1 MRPGKMSGLFFATR
15 MWKLLV
21 IWTLATQLVTG
32 KTLKYQVFEEQKVG
46 TVIARLRDD
55 VADIL
60 AKLPSSVSLRFRAMQ
75 RGSSSFLVVREQD
88 GEISIR
94 TKIDREKLC
103 EKNLNCSIQFD
114 VLTLPT
120 EHLQLFHVEVEVL
133 DINDNAPQFARAVIP
148 IEISE
153 SAAVG
158 ARIPLDSATD
168 PDVGENSLYT
178 YALEPNNFF
187 KVDVQSRTDGAKYAE
202 LVVLRELDREV
213 RSSYELQYTA
223 SDRGVPPR
231 TGSTLLKIS
240 VADSNDNSPVFDK
253 SSYVINLPENS
264 PVGTLLIDM
273 NATDLDEGTNAKI
286 VYSFSSHVSPKIMET
301 FKINSDSGH
310 LTLIR
315 RVDYEATNS
324 YDIDVQAQDMGPNSM
339 PAHCKILVKVVD
351 VNDNKPDISITLM
364 SSQGN
369 GDAAYISEASPL
381 DTFVALVRVEDLDSG
396 LNGEV
401 ECKLHGQGYFK
412 LQRTYE
418 NNYMILTNVSLDREK
433 RSEFSLTVVAEDQ
446 GTPSLSTIKHFTVHV
461 TDENDNAPRFEKG
474 RYEIFKS
481 ENNAPGAYL
490 SSIIATD
497 PDLDTNGQ
505 VSYSILENSVHGS
518 SISTYVTIDPS
529 NGAIY
534 ALRTFD
540 REDVSRISFVV
551 QAKDAGKPPLMSNT
565 TVILNILDENDNPP
579 VIVVP
584 QLWNFTADVP
594 ALKFTEAGHLVT
606 AVRATD
612 RDTGVNAELICSIVS
627 GNEQGFFLINPRTCE
642 ILANISLENFPQET
656 AELTIMVRD
665 QGSESL
671 SAKAVLKITLY
682 ENMENHVQVMDQG
695 ESSLDVSLII
705 IISLG
710 AICALLLVIMV
721 VFAARCNREKKDTR
735 NSYNCRV
742 AESTHQHHPKKP
754 SRQIHK
760 GDITLVPTV
769 NGTLPIRAHHRSP
782 SATPPMERAQI
793 GSRQNHHSRQSLN
806 SLVTISSNHI
816 PESFALELAHAT
828 PPVEQVSQLL
838 SMLHQG
844 QYQPRPSF
852 RGNKY
857 SRSYRYALQDMDK
870 FSLKDS
876 GRGDSEAGDSDCDM
890 GRESPVDR
898 LLLGEGFSDLIHLE
912 MHHRLHPATRLCT
925 DECRVLGHSDQ
936 CWMPPLSSPA
946 SSSDYRNNMYIPGE
960 ESTQQPQLDDDQSSV
975 DSENR
980 KSFSTFG
987 KESGSEE
994 GGAGGDVAG
1003 GGNDACAAGG
1013 GAGSLLTEMNSVFQ
1027 RLLPPNMDSYTEC
1040 NETSPPSS
1048 SSTTE
1053 RGSGRCGNVA
1063 GNHSNNAV
1071 PQDNRRGLLPGGK
1084 GPAYPPGVAAWAAST
1099 HYLNP
1104 SSGSVGNN
1112 HISNS
1117 PSAASSCSTST
1128 NTSTTGQPPHLKW
1141 LPAMEEIPE
1150 NYEEDDF
1157 DGVFHQ
1163 GHQSGKRSESRHEAG
1178 MDASEL
1184 VHEINKLLQDVRQN

>member
-1 MRPGKMSGLFFATR
+1 HAR
-15 MWKLLV
+15 MHARTHSLV
-21 IWTLATQLVTG
+21 VVLTLAAQHVTG

-46 TVIARLRDD
+46 TFIARLKDD
-55 VADIL
+55 VADVL

-75 RGSSSFLVVREQD
+75 RGGTSFLAVREQD

-133 DINDNAPQFARAVIP
+133 DINDNAPQFARSVIP

-187 KVDVQSRTDGAKYAE
+187 RVDVQSRTDGAKYAE

-223 SDRGVPPR
+223 SDKGLPAR
-231 TGSTLLKIS
+231 TGTTLLKIN

-253 SSYVINLPENS
+253 SSYVINLPENA
-264 PVGTLLIDM
+264 PVGSLIIDL
-273 NATDLDEGTNAKI
+273 NATDADEGINSKI
-286 VYSFSSHVSPKIMET
+286 VYSFSSHVSPRIMET
-301 FKINSDSGH
+301 FKINPESGH

-315 RVDYEATNS
+315 RVDYETTSS

-339 PAHCKILVKVVD
+339 PAHCKILVKVGD
-351 VNDNKPDISITLM
+351 VNDNKPDISINLM

-401 ECKLHGQGYFK
+401 ECKLHGQGFFK
-412 LQRTYE
+412 LQKTYE
-418 NNYMILTNVSLDREK
+418 NNYMILTNVSLDREA
-433 RSEFSLTVVAEDQ
+433 RSEFSLTVVAEDR
-446 GTPSLSTIKHFTVHV
+446 GTPSLSTVKHFTVHV

-490 SSIIATD
+490 TSIVATD
-497 PDLDTNGQ
+497 PDLNANGQ

-518 SISTYVTIDPS
+518 PISTYVTIDPS

-551 QAKDAGKPPLMSNT
+551 QAKDAGKPVLMSNT
-565 TVILNILDENDNPP
+565 TVTLNILDENDNPP

-594 ALKFTEAGHLVT
+594 AFKFAEAGQLVT
-606 AVRATD
+606 TVRATD

-627 GNEQGFFLINPRTCE
+627 GNEGGFFLINPRTCE
-642 ILANISLENFPQET
+642 ILANLSLENYPQET

-682 ENMENHVQVMDQG
+682 ENMENHIQVMDQG
-695 ESSLDVSLII
+695 ESSLDASLII

-710 AICALLLVIMV
+710 AICAVLLVIMV
-721 VFAARCNREKKDTR
+721 AFAARCNREKKDNR

-742 AESTHQHHPKKP
+742 AETTHQHHPKKP

-782 SATPPMERAQI
+782 STTPPMDRAQM

-816 PESFALELAHAT
+816 PESFALELAHTT

-898 LLLGEGFSDLIHLE
+898 LLMGEGFSDLIHLE
-912 MHHRLHPATRLCT
+912 MHRLHPAMRLCT

-936 CWMPPLSSPA
+936 CWMPPIASPA

-960 ESTQQPQLDDDQSSV
+960 ESSQPPQLDDDQSSD
-975 DSENR
+975 DSERR

-987 KESGSEE
+987 KESGSE
-994 GGAGGDVAG
+994 D
-1003 GGNDACAAGG
+1003 G

-1040 NETSPPSS
+1040 SET
-1048 SSTTE
+1048 
-1053 RGSGRCGNVA
+1053 
-1063 GNHSNNAV
+1063 
-1071 PQDNRRGLLPGGK
+1071 RRLLLPGGK
-1084 GPAYPPGVAAWAAST
+1084 GPLYPPGVAAWAANT

-1104 SSGSVGNN
+1104 GGGAVGNN
-1112 HISNS
+1112 H
-1117 PSAASSCSTST
+1117 A
-1128 NTSTTGQPPHLKW
+1128 PHLKW

-1163 GHQSGKRSESRHEAG
+1163 GHQVGKRGEIRHDTG
-1178 MDASEL
+1178 VDASEL
-1184 VHEINKLLQDVRQN
+1184 VHEINKLLEDVRQN

>member
-1 MRPGKMSGLFFATR
+1 MYRMKEKRLFFTK
-15 MWKLLV
+15 MWKLVALLFLV
-21 IWTLATQLVTG
+21 NHVSG
-32 KTLKYQVFEEQKVG
+32 KTLKYQIYEEQKVG

-75 RGSSSFLVVREQD
+75 RGTSSLLTVREQD

-133 DINDNAPQFARAVIP
+133 DINDNAPQFARPVIP

-178 YALEPNNFF
+178 YALEPNDFF
-187 KVDVQSRTDGAKYAE
+187 KLDIQSRSDGVKYAE

-213 RSSYELQYTA
+213 RSGYELQYTA
-223 SDRGVPPR
+223 SDRGVPQR

-240 VADSNDNSPVFDK
+240 VTDSNDNSPVFEK

-264 PVGTLLIDM
+264 PVGTLLIDL
-273 NATDLDEGTNAKI
+273 NATDADEGTNAKI
-286 VYSFSSHVSPKIMET
+286 VYSFSSHVAPKIVET
-301 FKINSDSGH
+301 FKINPDTGH
-310 LTLIR
+310 LTLLR
-315 RVDYEATNS
+315 RVDYETANS

-351 VNDNKPDISITLM
+351 VNDNKPDISINLM

-396 LNGEV
+396 SNGEV

-418 NNYMILTNVSLDREK
+418 NNYIILTNVSLDREK
-433 RSEFSLTVVAEDQ
+433 RSEFSLTVVAEDK

-461 TDENDNAPRFEKG
+461 TDENDNPPRFEKG

-490 SSIIATD
+490 TSIMATD
-497 PDLDTNGQ
+497 PDLDNNGQ

-518 SISTYVTIDPS
+518 PISTYVTIDPS

-551 QAKDAGKPPLMSNT
+551 QAKDSGKPPLSSNA

-579 VIVVP
+579 IISDMH
-584 QLWNFTADVP
+584 ADIR
-594 ALKFTEAGHLVT
+594 ASKFTEAGQLVT
-606 AVRATD
+606 VVRATD

-627 GNEQGFFLINPRTCE
+627 GNEEGFFLIDPRTCE
-642 ILANISLENFPQET
+642 IHANASLENYPHEH
-656 AELTIMVRD
+656 AELTVVVRD

-671 SAKAVLKITLY
+671 SAKAVLKITL
-682 ENMENHVQVMDQG
+682 ENIENHVQVMDQG
-695 ESSLDVSLII
+695 ESPLNVSLII

-710 AICALLLVIMV
+710 AICAVLLVIMV
-721 VFAARCNREKKDTR
+721 VFATRCNREKKDTR

-760 GDITLVPTV
+760 NDITLVPTV
-769 NGTLPIRAHHRSP
+769 NGTLPIRSHHRSP
-782 SATPPMERAQI
+782 STTPPMDRAQM

-816 PESFALELAHAT
+816 PESFALELTHAT

-876 GRGDSEAGDSDCDM
+876 GRGDSEAGDSDCEM

-912 MHHRLHPATRLCT
+912 MHHRLHPAMRLCT

-936 CWMPPLSSPA
+936 CWMPPLSLPQ

-960 ESTQQPQLDDDQSSV
+960 ESTQQPQQQTDDDQSSV
-975 DSENR
+975 DSERR

-987 KESGSEE
+987 KEPGSEE
-994 GGAGGDVAG
+994 AVGGAVVGGSDV
-1003 GGNDACAAGG
+1003 AGG
-1013 GAGSLLTEMNSVFQ
+1013 GAGSLLNEMNSVFQ
-1027 RLLPPNMDSYTEC
+1027 RLLPPDYAEC
-1040 NETSPPSS
+1040 NETSQPVPPPASD
-1048 SSTTE
+1048 
-1053 RGSGRCGNVA
+1053 RVVA
-1063 GNHSNNAV
+1063 RANANANNAV
-1071 PQDNRRGLLPGGK
+1071 PQDSRRGLLPGGK
-1084 GPAYPPGVAAWAAST
+1084 GAAYPPGVAAWAANT

-1104 SSGSVGNN
+1104 ASNN
-1112 HISNS
+1112 HISNTS
-1117 PSAASSCSTST
+1117 TTTSTSTSTST
-1128 NTSTTGQPPHLKW
+1128 NGQPPHLKW

-1150 NYEEDDF
+1150 NYEEDEF

-1163 GHQSGKRSESRHEAG
+1163 GGKRNEGRHDTNV
-1178 MDASEL
+1178 DASEL

>member
-1 MRPGKMSGLFFATR
+1 MTSGRMEGLYLTR
-15 MWKLLV
+15 LWKVMTILA
-21 IWTLATQLVTG
+21 LATQHVAG
-32 KTLKYQVFEEQKVG
+32 KTLKYQIYEEQKVG
-46 TVIARLRDD
+46 TVIARLKDD
-55 VADIL
+55 VADVL
-60 AKLPSSVSLRFRAMQ
+60 AKLPGDVSLRFRAMQ
-75 RGSSSFLVVREQD
+75 RGSSSFLTVREQD

-103 EKNLNCSIQFD
+103 EKNLNCSVQFD

-133 DINDNAPQFARAVIP
+133 DINDNAPQFARSVVP

-168 PDVGENSLYT
+168 PDVGDNSLYT
-178 YALEPNNFF
+178 YALEPNDFF
-187 KVDVQSRTDGAKYAE
+187 KLEVQSRADGAKYTE
-202 LVVLRELDREV
+202 LVVLRDLDREV
-213 RSSYELQYTA
+213 RSGYELQYTA
-223 SDRGVPPR
+223 SDRGVPAR

-240 VADSNDNSPVFDK
+240 VADSNDNSPIFEK
-253 SSYVINLPENS
+253 TSYIIDLPENS
-264 PVGTLLIDM
+264 PAGTLIIDL
-273 NATDLDEGTNAKI
+273 NATDADEGTNAKI

-301 FKINSDSGH
+301 FKINPDSGH

-315 RVDYEATNS
+315 RIDYESVAS

-351 VNDNKPDISITLM
+351 VNDNKPDISINLM
-364 SSQGN
+364 SSQGKE
-369 GDAAYISEASPL
+369 DAAYISEASPL

-401 ECKLHGQGYFK
+401 VCKLHGQGFFK

-433 RSEFSLTVVAEDQ
+433 RSEFSLTVVAEDR
-446 GTPSLSTIKHFTVHV
+446 GTPSLSTVKHFTVHI
-461 TDENDNAPRFEKG
+461 TDENDNPPRFEKG

-490 SSIIATD
+490 TSLVASD
-497 PDLDTNGQ
+497 PDLDANGQ
-505 VSYSILENSVHGS
+505 VSYSILENTVHGS

-540 REDVSRISFVV
+540 REDVSRISFII
-551 QAKDAGKPPLMSNT
+551 QARDAGQPPLSSNA
-565 TVILNILDENDNPP
+565 TVVLNILDENDNPP
-579 VIVVP
+579 AIVVP

-594 ALKFTEAGHLVT
+594 VSKFTEAGHLVT
-606 AVRATD
+606 VVRATD
-612 RDTGVNAELICSIVS
+612 RDTGVNAELICSIAS
-627 GNEQGFFLINPRTCE
+627 GNEDGFFIIDPRTCE
-642 ILANISLENFPQET
+642 IHANASLDNFPHEH
-656 AELTIMVRD
+656 AELTVVVRD

-710 AICALLLVIMV
+710 AICAVLLVIMV

-735 NSYNCRV
+735 HSYNCRV

-782 SATPPMERAQI
+782 SATPPLDRAPM
-793 GSRQNHHSRQSLN
+793 GSRQSHHSRQSLN

-816 PESFALELAHAT
+816 PESFALELAHT
-828 PPVEQVSQLL
+828 SPPVE
-838 SMLHQG
+838 G

-876 GRGDSEAGDSDCDM
+876 GRGDSEAGDSDYDM

-898 LLLGEGFSDLIHLE
+898 LLLGEGFSDLLHLE
-912 MHHRLHPATRLCT
+912 MHHRLHPAMRLCT

-960 ESTQQPQLDDDQSSV
+960 ESSQQPTLDDDEASL
-975 DSENR
+975 DSERR

-987 KESGSEE
+987 KECGSEE
-994 GGAGGDVAG
+994 EGAPGVVGGGGELGGAV
-1003 GGNDACAAGG
+1003 G

-1027 RLLPPNMDSYTEC
+1027 RLLPPNMDSYVEC
-1040 NETSPPSS
+1040 SETGAPVSS
-1048 SSTTE
+1048 SAVE
-1053 RGSGRCGNVA
+1053 RGSGCG
-1063 GNHSNNAV
+1063 GNNL
-1071 PQDNRRGLLPGGK
+1071 PQDNRKGLLPGGK
-1084 GPAYPPGVAAWAAST
+1084 GPAYPPGVAAWAANT

-1104 SSGSVGNN
+1104 GNGTVGANHVSSSTA
-1112 HISNS
+1112 
-1117 PSAASSCSTST
+1117 PATASA
-1128 NTSTTGQPPHLKW
+1128 NGQPPHLKW

-1150 NYEEDDF
+1150 NYEEDEF

-1163 GHQSGKRSESRHEAG
+1163 GHLGGKRSESRHEVG

-1184 VHEINKLLQDVRQN
+1184 VNEINKLLQDVRQS